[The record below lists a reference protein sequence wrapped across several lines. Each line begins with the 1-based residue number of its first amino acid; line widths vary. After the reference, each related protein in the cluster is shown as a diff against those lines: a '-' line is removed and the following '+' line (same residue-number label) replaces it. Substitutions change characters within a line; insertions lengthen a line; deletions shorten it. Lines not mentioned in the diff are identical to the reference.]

1 MEFPLYI
8 NASVNGAGNLMKQL
22 FMAVNVAECKK
33 IQ

>member
-8 NASVNGAGNLMKQL
+8 NASVNGVGNLMKQL
-22 FMAVNVAECKK
+22 FTAANVAEHKK

>member
-8 NASVNGAGNLMKQL
+8 NALDGVGNLMKQL
-22 FMAVNVAECKK
+22 FTVANVAEHKK